1 MQKSYKKY
9 KFFRIFN
16 HMSNLAKI
24 LIFYPERTLF

>member
-1 MQKSYKKY
+1 MQKLYKKY
-9 KFFRIFN
+9 RFFRIFN

>member
-16 HMSNLAKI
+16 HISNLVKI